1 VASPTRFLSAGD
13 GGSRYRPWLAGY
25 SPATASPATAL
36 LAVLGCALLR
46 PHAGLVSAPTPGCT
60 RRAQQTP
67 REFTEAVRRFL
78 NASPSTAPVAGI
90 PARLAALLYRVRYG
104 EQPLTEEE

>member
-1 VASPTRFLSAGD
+1 ML
-13 GGSRYRPWLAGY
+13 
-25 SPATASPATAL
+25 AL
-36 LAVLGCALLR
+36 LAR
-46 PHAGLVSAPTPGCT
+46 HARLHPQDA
-60 RRAQQTP
+60 QTP

-104 EQPLTEEE
+104 EQPLTEEENRSAQAELQRLATGMAR